1 MNTVL
6 SQWRPKLPLTAWPP
20 FAPRALA
27 GGEGAGGMSDRL
39 GERQESRFENLKV
52 FEFDPRLL
60 GGSAPKPPGFF
71 EAWRRT
77 STYCLRTSAALQ

>member
-27 GGEGAGGMSDRL
+27 GGEGAGGMR
-39 GERQESRFENLKV
+39 GRPRV
-52 FEFDPRLL
+52 RLL
-60 GGSAPKPPGFF
+60 RPQPCD
-71 EAWRRT
+71 RV
-77 STYCLRTSAALQ
+77 LRDVIGEVVTFGEMLIRETNSVG

>member
-27 GGEGAGGMSDRL
+27 GGEGAGGMRGRPRVSLLLPQPCDRVL
-39 GERQESRFENLKV
+39 RDVIGEVVTFGEMLILETNSV
-52 FEFDPRLL
+52 
-60 GGSAPKPPGFF
+60 G
-71 EAWRRT
+71 
-77 STYCLRTSAALQ
+77 